1 MGAQDGE
8 NKCGKFSMALGKA
21 EVQTTPKLIQ
31 LRVCLSQCLV
41 WEERKWGNLCI
52 ISFEEIQKRVAH
64 PQDFFLL

>member
-21 EVQTTPKLIQ
+21 VVQTAPTLIQ

-41 WEERKWGNLCI
+41 WEERKWGNLLFCL
-52 ISFEEIQKRVAH
+52 KKYGKG
-64 PQDFFLL
+64 

>member
-21 EVQTTPKLIQ
+21 VAQTTPK

-64 PQDFFLL
+64 PQAFFFL